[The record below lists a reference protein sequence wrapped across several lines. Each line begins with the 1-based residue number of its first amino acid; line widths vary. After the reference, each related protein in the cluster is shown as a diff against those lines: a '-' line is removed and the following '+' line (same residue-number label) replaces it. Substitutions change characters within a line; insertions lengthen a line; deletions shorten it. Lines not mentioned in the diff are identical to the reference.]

1 MIEKICMVLIFV
13 GVAVG
18 VGIYCRRHTGTV
30 DGFILGGRN
39 VGPWLSAFAFGTSYF
54 FPPSYTNSGRVSQ
67 SKRSQRW
74 AAATFTKAS
83 WQNRTT
89 AACGSSA
96 RSTSSSLRKYS
107 ALAGS

>member
-1 MIEKICMVLIFV
+1 MPPP
-13 GVAVG
+13 
-18 VGIYCRRHTGTV
+18 
-30 DGFILGGRN
+30 
-39 VGPWLSAFAFGTSYF
+39 GPWLFAFAFGTSYF